1 MNLQQPSYVTFF
13 SFFLVAYLGCYF
25 AISPIF
31 NDPDVLWH
39 LMAGLH
45 ILDHGAI
52 PASDPWSFTAQG
64 TSWHLV
70 SWAWDLMLGL
80 VYRLGGV
87 AALYVLVSA
96 VSALVV
102 TLLLYNLIVVWRGEQ
117 NVVANVLLLA
127 YLVLLCFASARSQ
140 MAGFICVLLFQLL
153 LAQRLR
159 LYWLPLIMI
168 IWVNTHGSF
177 VVGLVVLGA
186 YGLEALFQK
195 NYVRFRELFIAGLAC
210 LLALCVNPYGI
221 FFYKVLQNVFGSDMY
236 LYISEWKPFKF
247 DVQYPVTIWLVMLFT
262 LAITVGVRA
271 TIADTTLTLL
281 WLVAMLMSQR
291 NAMYF
296 ILFSAPVMMS
306 GLQNLKERF
315 AHLCVAQPPAYS
327 STTSVPVL
335 FFALLS
341 VMAASYLAPNYIWQ
355 DKGYVIEAEKN
366 SEAAIGEYQK
376 YCQQRKFLTD
386 YNLGGYIIYLSG
398 GHCPVFVD
406 GREATAYPAD
416 VLKDY
421 IAYIDQAPDW
431 QERILRRG
439 ITGIFMANDSVFV
452 KAHEAGQY
460 QEWRQVYK
468 DKVASIYLL
477 NP

>member
-1 MNLQQPSYVTFF
+1 MNLQQPSCVTFT

-25 AISPIF
+25 AISPVF
-31 NDPDVLWH
+31 HDSDVLWH

-45 ILDHGAI
+45 ILDHGTI

-64 TSWHLV
+64 TSWYLV
-70 SWAWDLMLGL
+70 SWAWDLMLGC

-87 AALYVLVSA
+87 AALYMLVSA
-96 VSALVV
+96 VSALIV
-102 TLLLYNLIVVWRGEQ
+102 TLLLYNLMVVVRGEQ
-117 NVVANVLLLA
+117 NIVANVLLLA
-127 YLVLLCFASARSQ
+127 YLVVLCFASARSQ
-140 MAGFICVLLFQLL
+140 MAGFVCVLLFQLI

-159 LYWLPLIMI
+159 LFWLPLIMI

-177 VVGLVVLGA
+177 VIGLVMLGA
-186 YGLEALFQK
+186 YGLEAILQK
-195 NYVRFRELFIAGLAC
+195 NYVRFRGLFIVGLAC
-210 LLALCVNPYGI
+210 LLALCINPYGI
-221 FFYKVLQNVFGSDMY
+221 FVYKVLQNVFCSDMQ
-236 LYISEWKPFKF
+236 LYISEWKPFRF
-247 DVQYPVTIWLVMLFT
+247 DVQYPVTIWLVMLFV
-262 LAITVGVRA
+262 LVITVGVRA

-281 WLVAMLMSQR
+281 WLMAMLLNQR
-291 NAMYF
+291 SAIYF
-296 ILFSAPVMMS
+296 VLFSAPIMLS

-315 AHLCVAQPPAYS
+315 AHFCVAQSPPS
-327 STTSVPVL
+327 SPITSVPML
-335 FFALLS
+335 FFALFS
-341 VMAASYLAPNYIWQ
+341 VMAASYLALDYVWQ
-355 DKGYVIEAEKN
+355 DKGYAIAPKKTP
-366 SEAAIGEYQK
+366 EAAIGEYQK

-386 YNLGGYIIYLSG
+386 YNLGGYIIYFSG
-398 GHCPVFVD
+398 GHCPVFID

-421 IAYIDQAPDW
+421 IAYINQEPDW
-431 QERILRRG
+431 QVRILRRG
-439 ITGIFMANDSVFV
+439 VTGIFMENDSVFV